1 MPIVLRTAQAQEDL
15 VEIWVFIAEDNPSAA
30 DRFIETID
38 QKCRLLAGSPEL
50 GQSRGELAAS
60 LRSFP
65 VGNYTIFYRPI
76 EGGIELIRV
85 LSSYRD
91 IPSLFP

>member
-1 MPIVLRTAQAQEDL
+1 MSLVRRTAQAQDDL

-38 QKCRLLAGSPEL
+38 QKCRLLARTPEL
-50 GQSRGELAAS
+50 GQSREELAPS

-65 VGNYTIFYRPI
+65 IGNYTIFYRPL
-76 EGGIELIRV
+76 ETGIELIRV